1 MITDTVKEYLVSKRF
16 GNVGYAF
23 VILHFICL
31 LVLTG
36 ITAALRA
43 NEIATFSCS
52 VDQQSAETYQK
63 QINKACLAEY
73 DQVYNSPIPLYGFV
87 LLSIGLS
94 VVVSV
99 VYSLIVRTRVDEIES
114 NYKRLNDDEAAQNHE
129 PGRQTVYVF
138 NCYCIHLVLRLAIA
152 ITCTVLQYKYIYTD
166 EYELKFSCGHNGT
179 VVLCENLNASGKR
192 NSGQAV
198 SVINGI
204 VGLVILVEVIY
215 LCLRHL
221 IILNRR
227 YESGWNVDSELVLVY
242 FLGKRYEVP
251 NERHR
256 MSIVNATALQDS
268 VDFYKEQVLN
278 RPPAPD
284 IYCGQNACL
293 EDFYIDVVIH
303 TGRAKHDFSKAKE
316 RHEIYDVYMDVP
328 EASIHLEKT
337 KDLFCPNKD
346 TKNEIPRSILVIGR
360 PGIGKTV
367 LTEKLLRDWANKVD
381 KYYSDKIAFYF
392 KLRWFSNYELES
404 MSLKEFLRY
413 GTRLTEEDFESI
425 YEQIMDNPQQAVL
438 IFDGLDELYGN
449 PLKWLE
455 RASVIPDDANT
466 IMPPINLFIK
476 LVLGGILKGATILV
490 TSRPNAN
497 DFYSKFRFDRNVEI
511 IGFTSDK
518 IEEYVTRFCNNNN
531 KSDLKSKIWNHIKS
545 SSELLNLCYIPVNS
559 FIVCGTLS
567 DCISEP
573 GNDIST
579 LPTTLTEIYQNA
591 LRYFEKRDHDR
602 NGILMTGETLK
613 KFQEL
618 AFRGMK
624 NDRLIF
630 DQEFVDEEMKK
641 SFLLNSLSNPVLP
654 IQTQFCFIHLTIQ
667 EFLAATYV
675 TETFTPEQIKK
686 FISDH
691 LKNIKWHSVLQFI
704 GGRLGY
710 RYLIDSQYKNC
721 VSAFTENFRVIKDRV
736 WLDYHEVFVMKCLRE
751 FGNEEILREICETS
765 AMNDVVNLC
774 RPVQGLS
781 PSDLAA
787 VIFVCKNMK
796 NLKELNLSCAKL
808 SDQGEIVLWN
818 ILCEGL
824 CKLHKLYVDG
834 CSLTPDSIPSLVT
847 ALQDERC
854 QLTVLS
860 LRNNS
865 IRDKGA
871 EMIFNDALTNERCKL
886 TELNLD
892 RCSLTDQCISSL
904 CTALQDKRC
913 KLTVL
918 SLKGNSIMDEV
929 AKKLFENALAKKNC
943 KLTQLNLDKCSLTYE
958 CIRSLCK
965 ALQDKRCKVTV
976 LSLKCNDI
984 RDEGAMNLFE
994 NALTK
999 ENCKLTELNLT
1010 ECSLTDQCISSLCMA
1025 LQDERCKVTVLSLDR
1040 NHIVDKGAVNLFEN
1054 ALRIENCKLTE
1065 LNLDKCSLT
1074 YQCISSLCMAL
1085 QDERRKLTVLS
1096 LKLNGIMDKGAM
1108 NLFENAVTK
1117 ENCKLTDLN
1126 LEWCSLTGQCIPRL
1140 CMALQN
1146 EHCKLNVLLLGGN
1159 SIADKGASM
1168 LFQNALTKQ
1177 VCKLKRLNLQC
1188 CNLTD
1193 ECIHDLCEALKHKHC
1208 RLKLLK
1214 VWDNYFTETGRQLL
1228 RHTTNF
1234 PSSGKR
1240 NLKIIV

>member
-52 VDQQSAETYQK
+52 VDQQSTETYQK
-63 QINKACLAEY
+63 QVNKACLAEY

-114 NYKRLNDDEAAQNHE
+114 NYKRLNDAEAAQNHE
-129 PGRQTVYVF
+129 PERQTVYVF
-138 NCYCIHLVLRLAIA
+138 NCYCIHLILRLAIA
-152 ITCTVLQYKYIYTD
+152 ITCTVFQYKYIYTD

-192 NSGQAV
+192 NSSKAV

-204 VGLVILVEVIY
+204 VALVIFAEVIY
-215 LCLRHL
+215 LWLRRL

-256 MSIVNATALQDS
+256 MTIINPTTLQDS

-284 IYCGQNACL
+284 INCGPKACL

-303 TGRAKHDFSKAKE
+303 TERAKHDFSKAEE
-316 RHEIYDVYMDVP
+316 RHEIYDVYMKVP
-328 EASIHLEKT
+328 EASIPIENI
-337 KDLFCPNKD
+337 KDLFFPNKD
-346 TKNEIPRSILVIGR
+346 TNNEIPRSILVIGR

-367 LTEKLLRDWANKVD
+367 LTEKLLRDWANEKD
-381 KYYSDKIAFYF
+381 SDEYYFDKITFYF
-392 KLRWFSNYELES
+392 KFRWFSNYSLEK
-404 MSLKEFLRY
+404 MSLKEFLCH
-413 GTRLTEEDFESI
+413 GTRLSEEKFESI
-425 YEQIMDNPQQAVL
+425 YEQIINDPQKAIL
-438 IFDGLDELYGN
+438 IFDGLDEFYCS
-449 PLKWLE
+449 PLRCIE
-455 RASVIPDDANT
+455 QASSIPDDPNA
-466 IMPPINLFIK
+466 IMSPINLFIK
-476 LVLGGILKGATILV
+476 LVLGGILKGATVLV

-497 DFYSKFRFDRNVEI
+497 DFYSKLRFHRNVEI

-531 KSDLKSKIWNHIKS
+531 KSNLKPKIWNHIKS

-559 FIVCGTLS
+559 FIVCVTLS
-567 DCISEP
+567 ECLSEP
-573 GNDIST
+573 GNNTIP
-579 LPTTLTEIYQNA
+579 LPTTLTEIYQTA
-591 LRYFEKRDHDR
+591 LSYFEKLDNER
-602 NGILMTGETLK
+602 NGNLMTGETLK

-618 AFRGMK
+618 AFHGMESGH
-624 NDRLIF
+624 LIF
-630 DQEFVDEEMKK
+630 DRKFVDEEMKK
-641 SFLLNSLSNPVLP
+641 SCLLNSLSNPLFP

-667 EFLAATYV
+667 EFLAAIHV
-675 TETFTPEQIKK
+675 TETLTPEQIKK
-686 FISDH
+686 FISD
-691 LKNIKWHSVLQFI
+691 NVRNVKWHLVLQFI
-704 GGRLGY
+704 GGRLGK
-710 RYLIDSQYKNC
+710 LKFKTVDSQYKNC
-721 VSAFTENFRVIKDRV
+721 VSAFTEKFRVIMGKA
-736 WLDYHEVFVMKCLRE
+736 WLDYHEVFRMKCLRE

-765 AMNDVVNLC
+765 PMNKVESLC

-808 SDQGEIVLWN
+808 SDQGEFVLWN

-824 CKLHKLYVDG
+824 CKLDKLYVDG
-834 CSLTPDSIPSLVT
+834 CSLTSDSIPSLVT

-871 EMIFNDALTNERCKL
+871 EMIFNDTLTNEHCKL

-913 KLTVL
+913 ELAVL

-929 AKKLFENALAKKNC
+929 AKKLFENALAKENC
-943 KLTQLNLDKCSLTYE
+943 KLTQLNLGQCNLTHICIESLY
-958 CIRSLCK
+958 K
-965 ALQDKRCKVTV
+965 ALQDKHCKLTV
-976 LSLKCNDI
+976 LSLEWNPMT
-984 RDEGAMNLFE
+984 DEGAKKLFKNALATKNCKLTQLYLGQCELTDQCIPSLCTALQHKRCEVTLLSLERNRIIDKGATNLFE
-994 NALTK
+994 NALTN
-999 ENCKLTELNLT
+999 ENCKLTELNL
-1010 ECSLTDQCISSLCMA
+1010 ELCSLTDQCIPS
-1025 LQDERCKVTVLSLDR
+1025 
-1040 NHIVDKGAVNLFEN
+1040 
-1054 ALRIENCKLTE
+1054 
-1065 LNLDKCSLT
+1065 
-1074 YQCISSLCMAL
+1074 
-1085 QDERRKLTVLS
+1085 
-1096 LKLNGIMDKGAM
+1096 
-1108 NLFENAVTK
+1108 
-1117 ENCKLTDLN
+1117 
-1126 LEWCSLTGQCIPRL
+1126 L

-1146 EHCKLNVLLLGGN
+1146 EHCKMNVLSLREN
-1159 SIADKGASM
+1159 SITDKGATK
-1168 LFQNALTKQ
+1168 LFQNALNKQ
-1177 VCKLKRLNLQC
+1177 VCKLNELNLTD

-1193 ECIHDLCEALKHKHC
+1193 ECIHDLREALKHENC
-1208 RLKLLK
+1208 RLTVLK
-1214 VWDNYFTETGRQLL
+1214 VGGNCFTANGKTLL
-1228 RHTTNF
+1228 RDTTKNF
-1234 PSSGKR
+1234 PSCSER
-1240 NLKIIV
+1240 NLKIFV